1 MLICKSCVYR
11 LERGLL
17 SMVEEVYVCRRDLQC
32 LLTSKVFD
40 GDRTKVAEVFCYR
53 INGWLLA

>member
-1 MLICKSCVYR
+1 
-11 LERGLL
+11 
-17 SMVEEVYVCRRDLQC
+17 MVEEVYVCRRDLQC